1 MHFGILSEGAEE
13 VSMDLWAL
21 RVMPEAVKE
30 ERWKM
35 KENLDGLQSMHSP
48 PHALL

>member
-1 MHFGILSEGAEE
+1 MRFGIPSEGAEE
-13 VSMDLWAL
+13 VSMDRWAL